1 MKDAI
6 AIDKQFMEDVHQG
19 LSANKKYL
27 HSKYFYDETGDK
39 LFQEI
44 MQLDEYYLTDEEY
57 AIFQN
62 QKKDILKAFGDDF
75 SLLEFGAG
83 DGFKTK
89 VLLKYFLDNQVEFN
103 YLPIDISQNVL
114 EILES
119 DLKKDLPHLEVDIL
133 VGEYFKAL
141 KMEELENHA
150 SKIVLLLGSNIG
162 NFKNHD
168 ELFFL
173 KELRN
178 SLSMGDRVMIGF
190 DLKKD
195 PNVILNAYNDA
206 SGVTEKFNLNLL
218 TRINRELGAN
228 FNINQFM
235 HYPIYDPITGE
246 CRSFLLSKS
255 NQKVTMEANET
266 DYTFKKWEPI
276 FMEISRKYDIET
288 IHSLAKQ
295 AGFKIVKNFFSER
308 KYYVD
313 TLWKVDG

>member
-57 AIFQN
+57 AIFQS
-62 QKKDILKAFGDDF
+62 QKKDILTAFGDDF

-89 VLLKYFLDNQVEFN
+89 VLLKYFLENQVEFN

-114 EILES
+114 ELLES
-119 DLKKDLPHLEVDIL
+119 DLKKDLPDLEVDIL

-141 KMEELENHA
+141 KMEELENHP
-150 SKIVLLLGSNIG
+150 SKIVLFLGSNIG

-178 SLSMGDRVMIGF
+178 SLNRGDRVMIGF

-255 NQKVTMEANET
+255 NQKVTVETNET
-266 DYTFKKWEPI
+266 DYTFKEWEPI

-288 IHSLAKQ
+288 IHLLAAQ
-295 AGFKIVKNFFSER
+295 AGFKVVKDFFSER

-313 TLWKVDG
+313 TLWEVDH